1 MFCPNCGKDCA
12 DANFCMNCG
21 TNLQEEELLEIPVG
35 VYSGYKSRIELGQDW
50 IEIFNNGRTTRIP
63 YDKLTAVY
71 YKRQEGLH
79 TGFVTVRY
87 EDNKDLSVPKD
98 FGGVQRDNT
107 SIHSTPNKDIIF
119 YHICCF
125 LYTFLDHTDVPAP
138 AHARK
143 GVDGDVSSMADL
155 STYYDRFNPNRI
167 NAANALSKDTG
178 ISKTEAENRIDI
190 YFDSRQRE
198 EYAANPAAAL
208 RDLNKILNKPQEK
221 RRRQLEEANQA
232 FCPRCLSTS
241 ITAKRRGYNITQAL
255 LLRGVQ
261 YGMLGMNRVQCIC
274 MKCGHTWT
282 PSNK

>member
-1 MFCPNCGKDCA
+1 
-12 DANFCMNCG
+12 MNTVRAGESG
-21 TNLQEEELLEIPVG
+21 TNG
-35 VYSGYKSRIELGQDW
+35 
-50 IEIFNNGRTTRIP
+50 
-63 YDKLTAVY
+63 
-71 YKRQEGLH
+71 
-79 TGFVTVRY
+79 
-87 EDNKDLSVPKD
+87 
-98 FGGVQRDNT
+98 
-107 SIHSTPNKDIIF
+107 
-119 YHICCF
+119 
-125 LYTFLDHTDVPAP
+125 
-138 AHARK
+138 
-143 GVDGDVSSMADL
+143 
-155 STYYDRFNPNRI
+155 
-167 NAANALSKDTG
+167 
-178 ISKTEAENRIDI
+178 ENRIDI